1 MSDLRIALDV
11 MSGDHGPA
19 VVLPAAEIILQEHAG
34 LSLLL
39 VGDEAVVGA
48 QVKALSARFP
58 GRVEFIHAEQVVGMD
73 ELPSRALRGKK
84 RSSMRLAIN
93 AVKDGAAQACVSAG
107 NTGALMA
114 TARFVLKTL
123 PGIDRPAIISR
134 IPAVDGYT
142 HMLDLGA
149 NVECTAE
156 HLVQFAVMGDVVAH
170 AVHGLESPRV
180 ALLNIGEEEIKGN
193 DAIREAGQR
202 LTASDLNY
210 IGYVEGTDVFL
221 GDVDVV
227 VCDGFSGNIA
237 LKSSEGVA
245 KLIGMF
251 LREEFSR
258 NALTKL
264 SALAAAPVLKSFA
277 RRINPGNYNGAS
289 FVGLQGTV
297 IKSHGSADAPA
308 FANAIRIAIVEIEYD
323 VPRKIESLLSTSLIS
338 GASVPAAVVGGD

>member
-1 MSDLRIALDV
+1 
-11 MSGDHGPA
+11 MSGDHGAP
-19 VVLPAAEIILQEHAG
+19 VVLPAATNMLAERDELT
-34 LSLLL
+34 LLI
-39 VGDEAVVGA
+39 VGDEPRIGA
-48 QVKALSARFP
+48 QVEQLAREYP
-58 GRVEFIHAEQVVGMD
+58 GRVELIHADEVVGMD

-93 AVKDGAAQACVSAG
+93 AVKNGQAHACVSAG

-123 PGIDRPAIISR
+123 PHIDRPAIISR
-134 IPAVDGYT
+134 IPSLDGYT
-142 HMLDLGA
+142 LMLDLGA
-149 NVECTAE
+149 NVECTAD

-170 AVHGLESPRV
+170 AVHDQASPRV

-202 LTASDLNY
+202 LAASDLNY

-227 VCDGFSGNIA
+227 VCDGFSGNVA

-245 KLIGMF
+245 KLIGMM

-264 SALAAAPVLKSFA
+264 SALAARPVLKSFA
-277 RRINPGNYNGAS
+277 RRIDPGNYNGAS

-297 IKSHGSADAPA
+297 IKSHGSADVNA
-308 FANAIRIAIVEIEYD
+308 FANAIRIAIVETEYD
-323 VPRKIESLLSTSLIS
+323 VPKKIESLLTSSL
-338 GASVPAAVVGGD
+338 GAVAAEAQQPAAG